1 MKKSNYKFMFLLISI
16 YLIIAFIIFYLLNV
30 MGWDLTNY
38 FFRGSIIFILFG
50 LVLNENVD
58 IPILPKL
65 IYLFFSILVVI
76 CAFLLNIS
84 NIFSFVLLLTLFFF
98 LDYYYKNENNPDRFK
113 NLKKNVLL
121 ILMIIGGVFLSYLLL
136 FVCAFLIQTI
146 L

>member
-1 MKKSNYKFMFLLISI
+1 
-16 YLIIAFIIFYLLNV
+16 